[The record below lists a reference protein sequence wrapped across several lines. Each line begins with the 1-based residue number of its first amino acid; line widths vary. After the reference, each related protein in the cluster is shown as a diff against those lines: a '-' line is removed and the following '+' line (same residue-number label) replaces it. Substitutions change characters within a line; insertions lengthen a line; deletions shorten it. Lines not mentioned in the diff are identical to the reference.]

1 MDETRQVRT
10 GPVPVVAG
18 DYGGSGRDVLL
29 LPGGGRTRRDWD
41 TFAGL
46 LHESGYRPVALDL
59 RGHGESGAAPWSWP
73 GALAD
78 VSAVVDELHLDRP
91 VVIGHSL
98 GGMVAALWATQHDD
112 CPLAV
117 NVDGHGNPTRADQFL
132 GADGAAVA
140 RPSLITLLRHAV
152 EELPDAPAQLM
163 SEVHALDLF
172 AVYRAARCPLLVVSG
187 VAEGSALFLPE
198 HLQAAWEAYRVWVW
212 RGLDTPPRGGARGS
226 VASPPA
232 RHDVHPGGPP
242 RPLRL
247 AGSPPPQGGG
257 RWAPPRSRAP

>member
-140 RPSLITLLRHAV
+140 RQSLITFLGNAV
-152 EELPDAPAQLM
+152 EELPDALAQLM

-212 RGLDTPPRGGARGS
+212 RELDTVAREVPLVS
-226 VASPPA
+226 VASLPTG
-232 RHDVHPGGPP
+232 HDVHREDPQGL
-242 RPLRL
+242 LRL
-247 AGSPPPQGGG
+247 VVSHLPEGG
-257 RWAPPRSRAP
+257 